1 MSTQFQ
7 KAFRALQTQNTGEFN
22 ELYSKTNIGKKSL
35 KRVPSQFQAAREAL
49 RAESPVL
56 FNEQLNLS
64 PRPTFGGKLRKRK
77 TRKQRKMSRKTRRK
91 N

>member
-1 MSTQFQ
+1 M
-7 KAFRALQTQNTGEFN
+7 ALQRENTKEFN
-22 ELYSKTNIGKKSL
+22 ELYSKTNVGKRSL

-64 PRPTFGGKLRKRK
+64 PRPTFGGKTRVHKTRK
-77 TRKQRKMSRKTRRK
+77 TRKSRKSKRRQRR
-91 N
+91 